1 MATRECVGC
10 GEILTKGVR
19 SKEHILPRWLARQ
32 VSDPNLQLKHFRR
45 DSANHADELLR
56 SHDLSTFVIKNVCV
70 NCNNGWMSRLEECVK
85 PLLSGLMTMQ
95 ASILQLLPE
104 DRRVLSAWVIKTAFM
119 IASAQES
126 AAQLPW
132 HLFRGL
138 AELDKAIPAECLVVA
153 AQFPFLPKGF
163 LYSCPGDI
171 LPQYLHPVQMRVGFT
186 LHQFH
191 CVVLLPV
198 LSAKREL
205 STSGLHVP
213 IWPLDL
219 KIVAHYDFFP
229 SITNPPDLINYLT
242 NVVRVA
248 ILEDTEVR
256 EDRSVPYSRGLI
268 T

>member
-10 GEILTKGVR
+10 SEILTKGVR

-32 VSDPNLQLKHFRR
+32 VSNPNLELKHYRR
-45 DSANHADELLR
+45 DSDVQADELLR

-70 NCNNGWMSRLEECVK
+70 NCNNGWMSRLEEGAK

-104 DRRVLSAWVIKTAFM
+104 DRKVVSAWAIKTAFM

-126 AAQLPW
+126 VAQLPW
-132 HLFRGL
+132 HLFRQL
-138 AELDKAIPAECLVVA
+138 AELDQTIPAECPVMV

-163 LYSCPGDI
+163 LYSCPGDV
-171 LPQYLHPVQMRVGFT
+171 LPQYRHPVQLRVGFT

-191 CVVLLPV
+191 CVVLLPM
-198 LSAKREL
+198 LPAKRVV

-219 KIVAHYDFFP
+219 EIVAHYEFFP
-229 SITNPPDLINYLT
+229 SIASTADLINYLT
-242 NVVRVA
+242 NAVRVA
-248 ILEDTEVR
+248 IVEDL
-256 EDRSVPYSRGLI
+256 SW
-268 T
+268 